1 LKYRYLKLNLPE
13 RGIYDIG
20 TIGKLDYY
28 HFILEDDEEIF
39 MILEFRFSKLPY
51 RQKKQQY
58 KVIGDAGYKY
68 KIIQSIFNHKYT
80 ILTPQ
85 RKRLTKFAFDQI
97 IGFHHSSNDYNMIY
111 AVGFIGNR
119 VYAIYQDGDIKVL
132 PYSKEEYLTNKHRYD
147 ESIRLHKM
155 ILRESKFNNIIK
167 ETLHKYI
174 YKNRA

>member
-1 LKYRYLKLNLPE
+1 
-13 RGIYDIG
+13 
-20 TIGKLDYY
+20 
-28 HFILEDDEEIF
+28 
-39 MILEFRFSKLPY
+39 
-51 RQKKQQY
+51 
-58 KVIGDAGYKY
+58 
-68 KIIQSIFNHKYT
+68 
-80 ILTPQ
+80 
-85 RKRLTKFAFDQI
+85 
-97 IGFHHSSNDYNMIY
+97 MIY

-174 YKNRA
+174 YKKEHKKILCFFVDLYEIINLV

>member
-1 LKYRYLKLNLPE
+1 
-13 RGIYDIG
+13 
-20 TIGKLDYY
+20 
-28 HFILEDDEEIF
+28 
-39 MILEFRFSKLPY
+39 M
-51 RQKKQQY
+51 
-58 KVIGDAGYKY
+58 IGDAGYKY

>member
-1 LKYRYLKLNLPE
+1 
-13 RGIYDIG
+13 
-20 TIGKLDYY
+20 
-28 HFILEDDEEIF
+28 
-39 MILEFRFSKLPY
+39 
-51 RQKKQQY
+51 
-58 KVIGDAGYKY
+58 
-68 KIIQSIFNHKYT
+68 
-80 ILTPQ
+80 
-85 RKRLTKFAFDQI
+85 
-97 IGFHHSSNDYNMIY
+97 MIY

-174 YKNRA
+174 YKKEHKERLCGFVDLYEIINLV